1 MTLYGRLVEPLE
13 VGKISN
19 NNIIHSLEVIK
30 VEKRLESHR
39 TNICSWLFQIGMLI
53 FARIA
58 QRSHATS
65 LYSGDGIARG
75 QIVYCNTLN
84 RVCTGLTDLRSC
96 FICYPKP
103 L

>member
-39 TNICSWLFQIGMLI
+39 TNICSWLFQIGALI

-58 QRSHATS
+58 QRPHATS

-75 QIVYCNTLN
+75 QHV
-84 RVCTGLTDLRSC
+84 
-96 FICYPKP
+96 
-103 L
+103 